1 MDTPKRS
8 IASVPGR
15 TRIDDYTKSVST
27 SVQPRRRRTSTEVR
41 ELILTVARESF
52 DARGY
57 QATTTAQIAKEADV
71 SERLIFSHFGTKA
84 ELFHAAVIA
93 PFGAVIAAYMESSAS
108 STKNA
113 PLANRIDFFM
123 RGLYDLAREHR
134 TALLTAL
141 EATSTASHSPHDNVL
156 DHLARLFQSTMT
168 LQADEEFRKDY
179 DEQASLATFVGMV
192 FGVALLDDLIF
203 PAKAKRPS
211 RRRLLEEMR
220 KTTLI
225 GVGRRDTGA
234 GRPSGDQRVPALRTD
249 G

>member
-1 MDTPKRS
+1 MSAT
-8 IASVPGR
+8 
-15 TRIDDYTKSVST
+15 
-27 SVQPRRRRTSTEVR
+27 VQPRRRRSSKEVR
-41 ELILTVARESF
+41 ETILTFARRLF
-52 DARGY
+52 DENGY
-57 QATTTAQIAKEADV
+57 QSTTTAQIAKEAGV

-93 PFGAVIAAYMESSAS
+93 PFGAVIGTYIESSAS

-113 PLANRIDFFM
+113 PLPDRIDYFT

-141 EATSTASHSPHDNVL
+141 EATSSTAHSPHDNVL
-156 DHLARLFQSTMT
+156 DYLARLFQTTMT
-168 LQADEEFRKDY
+168 LSADEEFREDY

-192 FGVALLDDLIF
+192 LGVALLDDLIF
-203 PAKAKRPS
+203 PAHFKRPS

-225 GVGRRDTGA
+225 GVSRRDSTK
-234 GRPSGDQRVPALRTD
+234 GDDSAPRGSSAD
-249 G
+249 

>member
-1 MDTPKRS
+1 
-8 IASVPGR
+8 
-15 TRIDDYTKSVST
+15 
-27 SVQPRRRRTSTEVR
+27 
-41 ELILTVARESF
+41 VARALF
-52 DARGY
+52 DAHGY
-57 QATTTAQIAKEADV
+57 QSTTTAQIAKEAEV

-84 ELFHAAVIA
+84 ELFDAAVIA
-93 PFGAVIAAYMESSAS
+93 PFGAVIGTYIESSAS

-113 PLANRIDFFM
+113 PLPERVDHFM

-141 EATSTASHSPHDNVL
+141 EATSSTAHSPHDNVL
-156 DHLARLFQSTMT
+156 DYLARLFQTTMMLT
-168 LQADEEFRKDY
+168 GDEEFREDY

-203 PAKAKRPS
+203 PSHFKRPS

-225 GVGRRDTGA
+225 GVSRQGPSAAGGSA
-234 GRPSGDQRVPALRTD
+234 INGVPGRPSTD
-249 G
+249 D